1 MTTGKCL
8 WYDDLHMTTG
18 KPKPRSKPK
27 PLSDRIRREIRR
39 RKWSN
44 AFVSRETGLTE
55 AGVSRFMAGEREPT
69 GETLD
74 RLLRMLGATVKFGP
88 HPDFGPNRDPL

>member
-1 MTTGKCL
+1 MA
-8 WYDDLHMTTG
+8 
-18 KPKPRSKPK
+18 PRKPR
-27 PLSDRIRREIRR
+27 LSDRIRREIRR

-55 AGVSRFMAGEREPT
+55 PGVSRFMAGEREPS

-74 RLLRMLGATVKFGP
+74 KLLHMLGAKIKF
-88 HPDFGPNRDPL
+88 DLGPNRDPL